1 MAKVRIRGIYSTAL
15 TRLML
20 DKGFEVTQPS
30 DDIVERF
37 PNEEFSEGSPDVDVN
52 DAKDRNG
59 LEVHGKTKPAREVI
73 DVLKE
78 EVDAAV
84 SWETVGEGSIFKGV
98 IVSVDSRAGVA
109 VVDLGGGLRGFLD
122 ERESET
128 VEEGEEL
135 VVQVEKAPRE
145 GPLRLTKDVSVA
157 GEYAV
162 LVPIEGVRISRK
174 IRDEHERERLRRLGE
189 ALVPEGWGI
198 IWRTAAAEAS
208 GDELAEDIERIIEK
222 RRKIFEKA
230 EKMDEPGPIE
240 EYLDA
245 MIEVHALTK
254 SRLDE
259 IRSSVL
265 PTMVGHHYFKARS
278 RAASVAVDTVEPFLD
293 SLEEEAVAKR
303 LMECLQRSEGPREGD
318 KIDVVH
324 IKPGKGKVK
333 LGGDPKVVE
342 YDPVG
347 GIMKVR
353 REMKGPGYYDGLNV
367 PIEEG
372 DYALTTLPDGSMV
385 TVHEYFNAD
394 GELKGRYYNIGTPL
408 EIHRDHVR
416 YVDLEVDVVETPEGD
431 REITDEDDLEKVV
444 EEGLIP
450 ASLAEL
456 ALKVARKVEKRG
468 MEEVSPRPVWKGLK
482 A

>member
-1 MAKVRIRGIYSTAL
+1 MVKVRIRGIYSTAL

-30 DDIVERF
+30 DDILERF
-37 PNEEFSEGSPDVDVN
+37 PDEDFSDASPDVDVN

-59 LEVHGKTKPAREVI
+59 LEVHGKKEPAKEVVK
-73 DVLKE
+73 VLKDD
-78 EVDAAV
+78 VGAVV

-98 IVSVDSRAGVA
+98 VTSVDSRAGVA
-109 VVDLGGGLRGFLD
+109 VVDLGDGLRGFLD
-122 ERESET
+122 EKESET
-128 VEEGEEL
+128 VEEGEEI

-174 IRDEHERERLRRLGE
+174 IKDERERERLRRLGE

-208 GDELAEDIERIIEK
+208 GDELADDIERIMEK
-222 RRKIFEKA
+222 RREIFEKA
-230 EKMDEPGPIE
+230 ESMEGPGPIE

-245 MIEVHALTK
+245 MIEVHALAK
-254 SRLDE
+254 AELDG

-265 PTMVGHHYFKARS
+265 PTMNGHHYFKARS
-278 RAASVAVDTVEPFLD
+278 RAASVTVDTVEPFLD
-293 SLEEEAVAKR
+293 SLDERAVAER
-303 LMECLQRSEGPREGD
+303 LVECLHRSEGPREGD
-318 KIDVVH
+318 RIDVVH
-324 IKPGKGKVK
+324 VKPGKGKVK
-333 LGGDPKVVE
+333 LGGDPKVIE
-342 YDPVG
+342 YDPIE
-347 GIMKVR
+347 GIMRVKR
-353 REMKGPGYYDGLNV
+353 KMKGPGFYDGLDV

-372 DYALTTLPDGSMV
+372 DYAITTLPDGSMV
-385 TVHEYFNAD
+385 TVHEYFNAE

-416 YVDLEVDVVETPEGD
+416 YVDLEVDVVETADGD
-431 REITDEDDLEKVV
+431 RSVIDEEDLEEAV
-444 EEGLIP
+444 ERGMIP
-450 ASLAEL
+450 ESLAEL
-456 ALKVARKVEKRG
+456 AMEVAKSVEKRG
-468 MEEVSPRPVWKGLK
+468 MEEVSPRPIWKGLK
-482 A
+482 G